1 METPGKP
8 DTAEPDEAR
17 GIKTKTKAQKTNVYL
32 NKTGSSIAEEHETQW
47 QTLETKQKGM
57 PESLDQTKGR
67 NQVTTKKHQREN
79 RRN

>member
-17 GIKTKTKAQKTNVYL
+17 GSKTKTKAQKTNVYL

-47 QTLETKQKGM
+47 QTLKTKQKGV